1 MNAVLA
7 PKPDPSRRD
16 APPAR
21 RASHAVSTVVGA
33 FESETAAVFVR
44 TAPTRQH
51 IILYALVGIIAV
63 AIALAAVVKLDR
75 VVTSTGRIV
84 TTAGALYVSPFDT
97 GIVKQIN
104 VKAGDVVRK
113 GQVLATLDPTFTH
126 ADLQQLQQRL
136 ASDEAAVA
144 RLEAELAGKPYKFSK
159 TDDAQVL
166 QGGIWQKRQ
175 AEYKSN
181 LDDFDGRIRS
191 TEAQV
196 SQYQADAKGYSQ
208 RLKAAQDVEK
218 LYKPLLEKGYVSKL
232 QAMQAADESTERG
245 RLLND
250 AQNQGKSA
258 TETLASL
265 RAQRAAFVEKWHSDT
280 GTELVTTRNE
290 LDVTRQNLEKAQKLS
305 DLVSLDAPAD
315 AVVLNV
321 GKVSS
326 GSVAGGG
333 AQGGTGQDPLF
344 TLVPLDAPQEA
355 DINVDARNIGFIK
368 PGDPVQ
374 LKLDAYRFLQHG
386 TVKGRIKTISEG
398 SFTVDDNNVPVPPY
412 FKVRVAVTDA
422 HLRNVP
428 ADFRLIPGMTLTGDI
443 MVGRRTI
450 LSYLVEGGLR
460 TGSEAMREP

>member
-7 PKPDPSRRD
+7 PKPDAPLVKRKPS
-16 APPAR
+16 
-21 RASHAVSTVVGA
+21 AVSNVVGA
-33 FESETAAVFVR
+33 FESETAAVFLR
-44 TAPTRQH
+44 TAPVRQH
-51 IILYALVGIIAV
+51 IILYALVGILVVSV
-63 AIALAAVVKLDR
+63 ALSAIVKLDR
-75 VVTSTGRIV
+75 VVTSVGRIV
-84 TTAGALYVSPFDT
+84 PTAGALYVTPFDT
-97 GIVKQIN
+97 GIVRQIN
-104 VKAGDVVRK
+104 VKTGDVVRK

-126 ADLQQLQQRL
+126 ADLLQLQQRL

-144 RLEAELAGKPYKFSK
+144 RLEAELSGKKYKYSG
-159 TDDAQVL
+159 TDPVESL

-175 AEYKSN
+175 SEYKSN

-191 TEAQV
+191 LQAQV
-196 SQYQADAKGYSQ
+196 AQSQADTKGYAQ

-218 LYKPLLEKGYVSKL
+218 LYQPLLEKGYVSKL
-232 QAMQAADESTERG
+232 QAMQAADESTERA
-245 RLLND
+245 RLLSD
-250 AQNQGKSA
+250 AQNQIKST

-280 GTELVTTRNE
+280 GTELVTVRNE
-290 LDVTRQNLEKAQKLS
+290 LDVTRQNLEKAQKLA
-305 DLVSLDAPAD
+305 DLASLDAPAD

-333 AQGGTGQDPLF
+333 AQGAGSQDPLF

-355 DINVDARNIGFIK
+355 DVNVDARDIGFIK
-368 PGDPVQ
+368 VGDPVQ
-374 LKLDAYRFLQHG
+374 LKLDAYQFMRHG
-386 TVKGRIKTISEG
+386 TAHGVIKTISEG
-398 SFTVDDNNVPVPPY
+398 SFTTDDNNTPVPPY
-412 FKVRVAVTDA
+412 FKVRAAITEV

-428 ADFRLIPGMTLTGDI
+428 ADFRLIPGMTLKGDI

>member
-7 PKPDPSRRD
+7 PKRD
-16 APPAR
+16 TPLAKRKPN
-21 RASHAVSTVVGA
+21 AVSNVVGA
-33 FESETAAVFVR
+33 FESETAAVFMR
-44 TAPTRQH
+44 TAPVRQH
-51 IILYALVGIIAV
+51 IILYALVGILVVSV
-63 AIALAAVVKLDR
+63 ALSAIVKLDR
-75 VVTSTGRIV
+75 VVTSVGRIV
-84 TTAGALYVSPFDT
+84 PTAGALYVTPFDT
-97 GIVKQIN
+97 GIVRQIN

-126 ADLQQLQQRL
+126 ADLLQLQQRL

-144 RLEAELAGKPYKFSK
+144 RLEAELSGKKYKYSS
-159 TDDAQVL
+159 TDPVESL

-191 TEAQV
+191 LEAQV
-196 SQYQADAKGYSQ
+196 SQYQADTKGYAQ

-218 LYKPLLEKGYVSKL
+218 LYQPLLEKGYVSKL
-232 QAMQAADESTERG
+232 QAMQAADESTERA
-245 RLLND
+245 RLLSD
-250 AQNQGKSA
+250 AQNQIKST

-280 GTELVTTRNE
+280 GTELVTVRNE
-290 LDVTRQNLEKAQKLS
+290 LDVTRQNLEKAQKLA
-305 DLVSLDAPAD
+305 DLASLDAPAD
-315 AVVLNV
+315 AVVLKV

-333 AQGGTGQDPLF
+333 AQGASGQDPLF

-355 DINVDARNIGFIK
+355 DVNVDARDIGFIK
-368 PGDPVQ
+368 VGDPVQ
-374 LKLDAYRFLQHG
+374 LKLDAYQFMRHG
-386 TVKGRIKTISEG
+386 TAHGVIKTISEG
-398 SFTVDDNNVPVPPY
+398 SFTTDDNNTPVPPY
-412 FKVRVAVTDA
+412 FKVRAAITEV

-428 ADFRLIPGMTLTGDI
+428 ADFRLIPGMTLKGDI